1 MVVAAMGWGTAG
13 VATRIALD
21 NGVTPYR
28 LAAYRA
34 SLAVALVAIYL
45 LVRRRRLPRGEATWK
60 VGIVM
65 GTSNLAAPFIFISL
79 ALQYVGAGFLGLMTA
94 LIPLMT
100 AAAAHFTPLDERLSV
115 PKVVGLLIGFGG
127 VVVLFLSGD
136 SGLAE
141 GGDPL
146 LGGLLGLCSVL
157 SISIGSLYAKYRAG
171 EYNSLDVAGLQHGLG
186 AVIIIVVMLLVE
198 GGPRTET
205 AAAWGALGYMA
216 AFSSLTPMLLYYW
229 LLTKVSATYA
239 SLAGY
244 IIPPIAVTAGVV
256 VLGERLQPG
265 IVLGGALILAGVL
278 LSDRAERSPRLI
290 RANP

>member
-1 MVVAAMGWGTAG
+1 MAAMGWGTAG

-34 SLAVALVAIYL
+34 SLAVLLVVL
-45 LVRRRRLPRGEATWK
+45 FLVVRRRRLPRGEATWK
-60 VGIVM
+60 VGMVM
-65 GTSNLAAPFIFISL
+65 GTSNLAAPFIFISI

-94 LIPLMT
+94 LIPLTT
-100 AAAAHFTPLDERLSV
+100 AAVAHFTPLDERLTV
-115 PKVVGLLIGFGG
+115 PKTVGLLIGFAG
-127 VVVLFLSGD
+127 VSVLFLSGD

-141 GGDPL
+141 GGDAL
-146 LGGLLGLCSVL
+146 LGGLLGLFSVL
-157 SISIGSLYAKYRAG
+157 SISMGSLYAKYRSGDYEA
-171 EYNSLDVAGLQHGLG
+171 LDVAGLQHGIG
-186 AVIIIVVMLLVE
+186 AVIIIVLMLIVE

-205 AAAWGALGYMA
+205 AVAWGALGYMA

-244 IIPPIAVTAGVV
+244 VIPPIAVTAGIL
-256 VLGERLQPG
+256 VLDEKLQPG
-265 IVLGGALILAGVL
+265 ILLGGALILVGVL
-278 LSDRAERSPRLI
+278 LSDRAERSPRPI